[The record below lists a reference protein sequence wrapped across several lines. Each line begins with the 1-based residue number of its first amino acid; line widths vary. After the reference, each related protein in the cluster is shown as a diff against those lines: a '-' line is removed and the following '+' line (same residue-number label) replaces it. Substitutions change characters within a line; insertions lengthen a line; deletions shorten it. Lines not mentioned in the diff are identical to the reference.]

1 MTAADDA
8 SSPSLAPGTS
18 GAAAPAGE
26 ATLVLHRLVNGENSA
41 AGELLPLVYEQLR
54 ALAGSYFRGQP
65 GDHTLQPTA
74 LVHEAY
80 IKLINPDSLAD
91 KNYRGRAHFM
101 AVAATAMR
109 QILQDRARRK
119 RAAKRGADMERVTLD
134 GIQTPSGHSIVDMV
148 ALDDAL
154 SRLAEVDPRAGRIVE
169 LRFFGGLTNDE
180 IAGVLDLS
188 TRMIEKEWRRTRAW
202 LSAQLVTEGAS

>member
-1 MTAADDA
+1 MTAAHEP
-8 SSPSLAPGTS
+8 SSP
-18 GAAAPAGE
+18 AGVDAHD
-26 ATLVLHRLVNGENSA
+26 ATLVLQRLVNGESA
-41 AGELLPLVYEQLR
+41 AAEELLPLVYEQLR

-80 IKLINPDSLAD
+80 LKIINPNSLAEGA
-91 KNYRGRAHFM
+91 YRGRAHFM

-119 RAAKRGADMERVTLD
+119 RAVKHGGEIERVTLD
-134 GIQTPSGHSIVDMV
+134 DLYTPVHQSIVDMV

-154 SRLAEVDPRAGRIVE
+154 TRLAESDQRAARIVE
-169 LRFFGGLTNDE
+169 LKFFGGLTNDE
-180 IAGVLDLS
+180 VGQVLDLS

-202 LSAQLVTEGAS
+202 LGAQLSAESERKADVRS